1 MHDYS
6 IDKHPKE
13 KVLFFLA
20 LIAITAAPIIKGLA
34 EVLVSLLEVSTG
46 WSSAPVVAIPV
57 FGLFAG
63 LYFLFDK
70 YLWKISWLRKVL
82 LVPDLNGKWSCDGHT
97 NLKNAEPVGY
107 DWKAT
112 ISITQSWS
120 KILIHL
126 KTSQSESKSI
136 SASIYHEAGVGYRLL
151 EKRGRYP
158 LLLEWKQ
165 PCEPIL
171 DWSAWLAEN
180 DDPQELEVLRRNAEK
195 GLPCGADKFIR
206 GLEKVVGRPL
216 HYRPLG
222 RPKKE
227 KIIKGSVP
235 FSPLFQTGVKYV
247 RRVFSREK

>member
-34 EVLVSLLEVSTG
+34 DSLVSGLEASTG
-46 WSSAPVVAIPV
+46 WSSAPVVAVPV

-82 LVPDLNGKWSCDGHT
+82 LVPDLNGKWICEGHT
-97 NLKNAEPVGY
+97 NLKNAVPVNY
-107 DWKAT
+107 DWNAT

-126 KTSQSESKSI
+126 KTNQSESKSI
-136 SASIYHEAGVGYRLL
+136 SASIYHEDGVGYRVLYQYNNRPNADELDLSNHSGSAELL
-151 EKRGRYP
+151 FSEDIISASGSYYTDRHRTTVGTMLLKR
-158 LLLEWKQ
+158 
-165 PCEPIL
+165 
-171 DWSAWLAEN
+171 EN
-180 DDPQELEVLRRNAEK
+180 
-195 GLPCGADKFIR
+195 
-206 GLEKVVGRPL
+206 
-216 HYRPLG
+216 
-222 RPKKE
+222 
-227 KIIKGSVP
+227 
-235 FSPLFQTGVKYV
+235 
-247 RRVFSREK
+247 

>member
-20 LIAITAAPIIKGLA
+20 LIAITSAPIIKELA
-34 EVLVSLLEVSTG
+34 EYLVSLLEISTG
-46 WSSAPVVAIPV
+46 WSSAPVVAVPV

-82 LVPDLNGKWSCDGHT
+82 LVPDLNGRWSCNGHT
-97 NLKNAEPVGY
+97 NLKNAKLVDY

-112 ISITQSWS
+112 VSITQSWS

-136 SASIYHEAGVGYRLL
+136 SASIYHEPGVGYRLL
-151 EKRGRYP
+151 YQYNNKPNASELDLNNHSGSAE
-158 LLLEWKQ
+158 LLFTEDTTSASGSYYTDRHRTTVGTMNLE
-165 PCEPIL
+165 
-171 DWSAWLAEN
+171 
-180 DDPQELEVLRRNAEK
+180 
-195 GLPCGADKFIR
+195 
-206 GLEKVVGRPL
+206 
-216 HYRPLG
+216 
-222 RPKKE
+222 
-227 KIIKGSVP
+227 
-235 FSPLFQTGVKYV
+235 
-247 RRVFSREK
+247 REK